1 MLSQVGGNACGTLL
15 RELEVML
22 LCASAVC
29 VAGYV
34 DSVFGVNRE
43 ELGKGVKIRE

>member
-1 MLSQVGGNACGTLL
+1 MLSQVGGNAAGTLL

-34 DSVFGVNRE
+34 YFVFGVYCE
-43 ELGKGVKIRE
+43 ELSKGVKIRE